1 MTASELVTER
11 LETLL
16 LARLTTLKQPPT
28 VAALAGDS
36 HRYAPASIGAAV
48 WADRV
53 AVCLQGLE
61 DHAIVDASY
70 DVHRAD
76 ELKRR
81 TGAHAVKRWQPWSE
95 RILPG
100 LALGVRAD
108 DVKAH
113 QRLSDRETWA
123 AAIVARAHGLWAKG
137 PPPTLP
143 RVCDALAWR
152 SLGLA
157 GTPKPCPAEVRAHF
171 LRSYIEIDAAPPDR
185 MIRQLAAKLVGA
197 PRADLKALYLA
208 LIRAWLIGHE
218 PGARLAEGGEAD
230 PAGHEPESLEVVARE
245 PSLIDA
251 VRSAARDARD
261 GVFGDR
267 KVFISSV
274 WHALR
279 AMPPWSQLDLDEF
292 KARLVSAHRQ
302 RELELAR
309 ADLVAAMDP
318 TLVAASETRTD
329 GATFH
334 FIVRE
339 PVQ

>member
-1 MTASELVTER
+1 MTPSDLVTER

-16 LARLTTLKQPPT
+16 LARLTLLKQPPT
-28 VAALAGDS
+28 VEALASGS
-36 HRYAPASIGAAV
+36 HRYAPASIGAAA

-53 AVCLQGLE
+53 AVCLQDLE
-61 DHAIVDASY
+61 DRVVVDARYS
-70 DVHRAD
+70 VRRAD

-81 TGAHAVKRWQPWSE
+81 TGAHAVKRWQQWPD

-108 DVKAH
+108 DAKAH
-113 QRLSDRETWA
+113 QRLSDRDAWA

-143 RVCDALAWR
+143 KVCDALTWR
-152 SLGLA
+152 LLSLA

-171 LRSYIEIDAAPPDR
+171 LRSYIEIDAAQPER

-208 LIRAWLIGHE
+208 LIRAWLTGRE
-218 PGARLAEGGEAD
+218 PGARLVEGRETD
-230 PAGHEPESLEVVARE
+230 EAGHGPESPVAARE
-245 PSLIDA
+245 PSLIEA

-279 AMPPWSQLDLDEF
+279 ATSPWSQLELDEF

-309 ADLVAAMDP
+309 ADFVGAMDP
-318 TLVAASETRTD
+318 ALVAASETATD
-329 GATFH
+329 GTTFH

-339 PVQ
+339 PMQ

>member
-16 LARLTTLKQPPT
+16 LARLTVLKQPPT
-28 VAALAGDS
+28 VEALASDA
-36 HRYAPASIGAAV
+36 HRYAPARIDAAV

-61 DHAIVDASY
+61 DRAIVDAGYS
-70 DVHRAD
+70 VRRAD

-100 LALGVRAD
+100 LALGIRAD
-108 DVKAH
+108 DAKAH
-113 QRLSDRETWA
+113 KRLEDRDAWA
-123 AAIVARAHGLWAKG
+123 AAIVARAHELWTKG

-143 RVCDALAWR
+143 KVCDALTWR

-157 GTPKPCPAEVRAHF
+157 GSPKPCPAEVRAHF
-171 LRSYIEIDAAPPDR
+171 LQSYIEIDAAPPDR

-197 PRADLKALYLA
+197 PRVDLKALYLA
-208 LIRAWLIGHE
+208 LIRAWLTGHE
-218 PGARLAEGGEAD
+218 PGARLADEREAD
-230 PAGHEPESLEVVARE
+230 PAGHEPEPLVVARD